1 MTLTTG
7 AFSYVSLTD
16 WKARVGKA
24 ISDAFPVVDPSVLRK
39 QYVPTEVKAE
49 GDDSARQVTFTISTA
64 AVDRDRDSLAVEGWK
79 TDNFLRNPVVLWAHD
94 YYRTPPVGQAVS
106 LAANAQA
113 LRATVQ
119 FATAEEHAFADTIY
133 RLVIGRYLRACSV
146 GFWPLKWV
154 YVEERGGYDFL
165 ENELREFSV
174 CSVPANP
181 EALADAKSAGID
193 LAAYREHLVKTL
205 DEMEPG
211 IWLPKAAAERALRI
225 SSGDPASVAVPVDV
239 KALASAA
246 TERLVKAGRTV
257 RPETAAA
264 LLAAKTP
271 ADVMAAA
278 MDDALTTGEPPAPTP
293 VYVPKSQDEVRAGI
307 RSALSE
313 ATSAAIRRASG
324 RLD

>member
-7 AFSYVSLTD
+7 AFAYVSLTD

-39 QYVPTEVKAE
+39 QYVPTEIKA
-49 GDDSARQVTFTISTA
+49 DDSGRQVTFTISTA
-64 AVDRDRDSLAVEGWK
+64 AVDRDRDTLAVEGWK

-94 YYRTPPVGQAVS
+94 YYRTPPVGQAVA

-119 FATAEEHAFADTIY
+119 FATQEEHAFADTIY

-165 ENELREFSV
+165 ENELREFSI

-181 EALADAKSAGID
+181 EALADAKSAGLD
-193 LAAYREHLVKTL
+193 LTAYRAHLEQAL

-211 IWLPKAAAERALRI
+211 VWLPKAAAARALAI
-225 SSGDPASVAVPVDV
+225 AGGDPSSVAVPVDV
-239 KALASAA
+239 KALGASVTA
-246 TERLVKAGRTV
+246 RLVKAGRTV

-264 LLAAKTP
+264 LAAAKTP
-271 ADVMAAA
+271 DDVVEAALGA
-278 MDDALTTGEPPAPTP
+278 VITGEPAPSP

-313 ATSAAIRRASG
+313 AASATVRRALG